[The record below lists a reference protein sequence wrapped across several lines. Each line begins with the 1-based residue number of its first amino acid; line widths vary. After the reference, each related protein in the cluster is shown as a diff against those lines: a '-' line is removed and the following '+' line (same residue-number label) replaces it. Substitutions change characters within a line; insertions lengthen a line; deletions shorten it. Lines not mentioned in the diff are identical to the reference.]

1 MNKNQKKKRNMPR
14 YKRIL
19 RYQCWELSKGLR
31 LRERIANANQWCSSH
46 PRKFMGIVLG
56 ICIFFLLFSLVS
68 LFTSSLGANNESQQD
83 ENFISDKIETIQ
95 PTLDGMRQIQDS
107 KRMENY
113 ELKKLTERGLQIKNE
128 LDSLLGLEYKT
139 HEDSVRIASYYHRLQ
154 DIVNFL
160 KTDKK

>member
-95 PTLDGMRQIQDS
+95 PTLDGI
-107 KRMENY
+107 
-113 ELKKLTERGLQIKNE
+113 QIKNE

-139 HEDSVRIASYYHRLQ
+139 HEDSVRIVSDYHRLQ